1 MKKSLYLLMVCSL
14 LSSCG
19 ETESTASQN
28 TSSQPTNNQ
37 TAASTPFVPTHKY
50 ATVKEMFDDK
60 NNYPSDDGTF
70 KLIKTKPPEFII
82 RPQIEQRESID
93 NAKDAYKYA
102 ALEALL
108 LTFAQTNEPE
118 ITFHILP
125 RIRDNQKPITDA
137 SRQAVKL
144 KITLHAKREDV
155 ENALHK
161 MQIYSLDDLIEHD
174 SSNQYAIA
182 GHSNSDTYNKLRTNN
197 SASWQ
202 LINQFRTDKNL
213 IKD

>member
-1 MKKSLYLLMVCSL
+1 MKKTLYLLMFCSL
-14 LSSCG
+14 LSACG

-28 TSSQPTNNQ
+28 TSSQPSKP
-37 TAASTPFVPTHKY
+37 TAASAPFVPTHKY

-82 RPQIEQRESID
+82 RPEIGQREAID
-93 NAKDAYKYA
+93 TAKDAYKYA

-108 LTFAQTNEPE
+108 LTFALTNEPE

-174 SSNQYAIA
+174 GSKEYLRA
-182 GHSNSDTYNKLRTNN
+182 GHVNSATYNKLRANN

-202 LINQFRTDKNL
+202 LINQFRTDKNV

>member
-1 MKKSLYLLMVCSL
+1 MVCSL

-125 RIRDNQKPITDA
+125 RR
-137 SRQAVKL
+137 VK
-144 KITLHAKREDV
+144 
-155 ENALHK
+155 
-161 MQIYSLDDLIEHD
+161 Y
-174 SSNQYAIA
+174 
-182 GHSNSDTYNKLRTNN
+182 
-197 SASWQ
+197 
-202 LINQFRTDKNL
+202 
-213 IKD
+213 